1 MNFYTIEVTD
11 PSGKSLWKHKI
22 NKELVRLNSRDDDS
36 IIAFCLAETPKPIP
50 VKKLKGE
57 ARKWHKQYESLKGL
71 LQNCAAQGGIK
82 KRLLL
87 DNLGKQGQI
96 KAKVRAAIAQALG
109 VELMKAGAIRFME
122 DQVEVNLDYVITAD
136 VIVVRNREKL
146 KEICD
151 G

>member
-1 MNFYTIEVTD
+1 MNGNKIEVLAPTD
-11 PSGKSLWKHKI
+11 WEQKY
-22 NKELVRLNSRDDDS
+22 ND
-36 IIAFCLAETPKPIP
+36 
-50 VKKLKGE
+50 
-57 ARKWHKQYESLKGL
+57 LKGL

-87 DNLGKQGQI
+87 DNLGKQDQI

-122 DQVEVNLDYVITAD
+122 DQVEVSLDYIITAD
-136 VIVVRNREKL
+136 VIVVRDREKL

-151 G
+151 DG